1 MGNGWNLPQYAL
13 EFVQIDWRGDSEL
26 KEWQCVEVEHH
37 KDVGKTIEDYERKG
51 WRLHSYT
58 CSGIYIPIATVKHY
72 LLFERGR

>member
-1 MGNGWNLPQYAL
+1 M
-13 EFVQIDWRGDSEL
+13 

-58 CSGIYIPIATVKHY
+58 CSGIYIPIATVKHC